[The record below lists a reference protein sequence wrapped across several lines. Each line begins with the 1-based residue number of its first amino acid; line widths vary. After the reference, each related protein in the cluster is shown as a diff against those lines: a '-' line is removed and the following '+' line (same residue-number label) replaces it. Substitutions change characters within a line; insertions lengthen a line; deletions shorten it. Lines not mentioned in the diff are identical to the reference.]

1 MKRKIVISVLCLL
14 CVCAAHHPAA
24 AHVLDQY
31 LQVAQIVLVPDGVRI
46 ELRLIPGV
54 QVAKRIRALIDTD
67 GDKQITKA
75 EEQAY
80 LQRVSQDIELSI
92 GNIKTPLMLTDSQ
105 FPTQQAMREGL
116 GTIRLT
122 YEASSLPSAADYQ
135 QIYFRNNHLPEASN
149 YLVNAL
155 VPATP
160 EIKIGGQ
167 ERDPLQRE
175 IRLNYRM
182 TATTTTTQSLHARW
196 WSLVAV
202 CLCFVVL
209 CAAWILYNRPGVSG
223 VFIQVRRNFH

>member
-1 MKRKIVISVLCLL
+1 MKVKIVISVLCLL
-14 CVCAAHHPAA
+14 FVYAAHHPAA

-31 LQVAQIVLVPDGVRI
+31 LQVTQIALAPNNVRI

-54 QVAKRIRALIDTD
+54 QVAERICALIDTD
-67 GDKQITKA
+67 GDRQITKA
-75 EEQAY
+75 EEQVY

-92 GNIKTPLMLTDSQ
+92 SNIKTPLRLTNSQ
-105 FPTQQAMREGL
+105 FPTQQEMREGL

-122 YEASSLPSAADYQ
+122 YEASSSPGAANYQ
-135 QIYFRNNHLPEASN
+135 QLYFRNNHLPEFSN

-182 TATTTTTQSLHARW
+182 TTTTTATQSLHARW

-209 CAAWILYNRPGVSG
+209 CTAWILYNRSGVSG
-223 VFIQVRRNFH
+223 IFM

>member
-1 MKRKIVISVLCLL
+1 MKQKIVIPVLCLL
-14 CVCAAHHPAA
+14 CMCAAHHPAT

-31 LQVAQIVLVPDGVRI
+31 LQVTQIALAPNNVRI

-54 QVAKRIRALIDTD
+54 QVAERICALIDTN
-67 GDKQITKA
+67 GDRQITKA

-92 GNIKTPLMLTDSQ
+92 GNIKTPLKLTDSQ
-105 FPTQQAMREGL
+105 FPTQQEMREGL

-122 YEASSLPSAADYQ
+122 YEASSSSGAADSQ
-135 QIYFRNNHLPEASN
+135 QIYFRNNHLPESSN

-155 VPATP
+155 VPAMN
-160 EIKIGGQ
+160 EIKIDGQ

-182 TATTTTTQSLHARW
+182 TAATTATQSLHARW
-196 WSLVAV
+196 WSLGAV
-202 CLCFVVL
+202 CLSFVVL

-223 VFIQVRRNFH
+223 VFI